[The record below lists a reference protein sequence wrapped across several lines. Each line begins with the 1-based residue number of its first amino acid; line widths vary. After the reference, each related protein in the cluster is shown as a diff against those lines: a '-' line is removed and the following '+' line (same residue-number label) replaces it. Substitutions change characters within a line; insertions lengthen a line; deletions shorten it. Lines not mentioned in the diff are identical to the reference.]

1 MINLNILQNF
11 DKKFYFSN
19 PYPYFVIEK
28 CFSDKI
34 YNLLY
39 RDYNLIINY
48 LKKDYDFKNLNNV
61 RLQINSENL
70 LKEEIFKK
78 TIWYDFIKYHTSK
91 KFFLDL
97 IEIFHDDL
105 SDYYPKIFSSLK
117 IHQNDENFLKV
128 RSRENHNHKFV
139 IDCQPGINTYVRK
152 KSKVR
157 GPHVDNPVEIFGG
170 LFYLRDNDDTSQGG
184 DLEIYDTEDKK
195 ILFEGKAEVKNRDC
209 LKKVKTYKYGKN
221 KCIFFLNSLKTIH
234 GISERS
240 ETNFTRNLTNF
251 TIETYFF
258 NKLFNIE
265 RGGIKNL
272 LKKILKR

>member
-1 MINLNILQNF
+1 M
-11 DKKFYFSN
+11 
-19 PYPYFVIEK
+19 
-28 CFSDKI
+28 
-34 YNLLY
+34 
-39 RDYNLIINY
+39 
-48 LKKDYDFKNLNNV
+48 
-61 RLQINSENL
+61 
-70 LKEEIFKK
+70 
-78 TIWYDFIKYHTSK
+78 
-91 KFFLDL
+91 
-97 IEIFHDDL
+97 
-105 SDYYPKIFSSLK
+105 
-117 IHQNDENFLKV
+117 
-128 RSRENHNHKFV
+128 
-139 IDCQPGINTYVRK
+139 RK